1 VNEKNAINALVSG
14 IYAAFAGSLVV
25 FLGMMLNFLWMGG
38 FGHFMNALGGS
49 LLFYFF
55 TAISSM
61 FLTIFVCA
69 PVYLW
74 LARRGRANYVSA
86 SLIGLLLSLV
96 LVGFFPAWENI
107 YWAVA
112 GAATGACFHYY
123 FKKTKDLA

>member
-1 VNEKNAINALVSG
+1 MNEKNAINALVSG

-25 FLGMMLNFLWMGG
+25 FVGMMLNFLWLGG
-38 FGHFMNALGGS
+38 FAHFMNALGGS

-74 LARRGRANYVSA
+74 LARRNKANYMSA

-96 LVGFFPAWENI
+96 LVGFFPAWENF
-107 YWAVA
+107 YWAIA
-112 GAATGACFHYY
+112 GAATGALFHYF
-123 FKKTKDLA
+123 FKKPKQLA